1 MVVTGGLKESRAPR
15 VKVFVMEQSLDEVI
29 LDVVSTTEAIG
40 VSVMDEALLEEA
52 SRYSFS
58 EPHSLLLLIRRFCEN
73 GVGGLK
79 MRGVFWNQ
87 MIREKYGE
95 EQRGWCSKEV
105 RDGYGV
111 GLWKAIRRK

>member
-40 VSVMDEALLEEA
+40 VSVMDESLLEEA

-58 EPHSLLLLIRRFCEN
+58 KPHSLLLLIRRFCAN

-79 MRGVFWNQ
+79 MR
-87 MIREKYGE
+87 E
-95 EQRGWCSKEV
+95 
-105 RDGYGV
+105 GYFGI
-111 GLWKAIRRK
+111 K